1 MDHHGQCIHPE
12 WLLTNMSDVFHVI
25 DMVIDMQYVITA
37 IITDLTR
44 LVIVSSTNLSKD

>member
-1 MDHHGQCIHPE
+1 
-12 WLLTNMSDVFHVI
+12 MSDVFHVI